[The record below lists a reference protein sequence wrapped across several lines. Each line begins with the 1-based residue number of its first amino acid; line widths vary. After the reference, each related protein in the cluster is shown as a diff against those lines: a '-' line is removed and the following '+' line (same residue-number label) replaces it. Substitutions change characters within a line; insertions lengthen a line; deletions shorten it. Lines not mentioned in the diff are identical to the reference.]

1 MLKETVVKQGR
12 LHNSDGLVC
21 ISIHIYVCVC
31 VLLYTICVMHA
42 KKIYKGNLILC
53 YLEATKL

>member
-1 MLKETVVKQGR
+1 MLKETVVKQGK

-21 ISIHIYVCVC
+21 ISIHIYVS

-53 YLEATKL
+53 YLEDTKL